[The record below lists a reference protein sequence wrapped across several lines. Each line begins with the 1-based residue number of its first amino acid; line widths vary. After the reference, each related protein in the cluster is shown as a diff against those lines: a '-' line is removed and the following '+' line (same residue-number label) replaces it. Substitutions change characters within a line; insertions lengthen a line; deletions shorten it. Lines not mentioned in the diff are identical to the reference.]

1 MADATKARLTV
12 PTLVPEV
19 RATFGLF
26 PFESSR
32 NSLKMF
38 WSAPTATLKLRC
50 LWNRNDQNRFPV
62 A

>member
-12 PTLVPEV
+12 TTLVPEV
-19 RATFGLF
+19 RASSLF
-26 PFESSR
+26 PFESR

-50 LWNRNDQNRFPV
+50 LWNKNDQNRFPV